1 MQACPARRR
10 QAAAAPWRWQ
20 QRGSR
25 YAFLELPGWNGGEC
39 SRAARSGLLD
49 LGFLVGHVL
58 AHDRIVLADL
68 HLLGMQALVL
78 GRGVEVT
85 GAGARNELDLV
96 AHGIDLRRVCRP
108 RGVSRPPCRAPASR
122 ACAARASTGAA
133 SPSVPRP
140 R

>member
-1 MQACPARRR
+1 MLACPARRL
-10 QAAAAPWRWQ
+10 QAAAAPWQWR

-25 YAFLELPGWNGGEC
+25 YAFLKLPSWNGGEC

-58 AHDRIVLADL
+58 AHDRVILADL

-85 GAGARNELDLV
+85 RAGARNELDLV
-96 AHGIDLRRVCRP
+96 AHGIALRREFRRREVP
-108 RGVSRPPCRAPASR
+108 RPPCRVRASR
-122 ACAARASTGAA
+122 PCEDRGSKA
-133 SPSVPRP
+133 
-140 R
+140 

>member
-1 MQACPARRR
+1 MQACPARRL
-10 QAAAAPWRWQ
+10 QAAAAPWQWR

-25 YAFLELPGWNGGEC
+25 YAFLKLPSWNGGEC

-58 AHDRIVLADL
+58 AHDRVILADL

-85 GAGARNELDLV
+85 RAGARNELDLV
-96 AHGIDLRRVCRP
+96 AHGIDLRRGFR
-108 RGVSRPPCRAPASR
+108 RRAESRPPSR
-122 ACAARASTGAA
+122 DPVSPACAAHGSRA
-133 SPSVPRP
+133 
-140 R
+140 